1 MHRKDVVIR
10 WLCECVSGSHLPA
23 PPTCLPQIPALL
35 GAGLNVRLQTT
46 VTAIST
52 SATGA
57 AVTYTTT
64 PGGPPVTLTA
74 QAVICTIP
82 LGVLKS
88 GSVSFS
94 PALPAT
100 HANAIARLGM
110 GTLDKLVLSFPTVFW
125 DASVD
130 WLERIPAAPYGT
142 PGYGQWVDWASMARC
157 CGHSILVGFNSAA
170 QALALEAQTD
180 EAILASGMAV
190 LRGIYGAGIPDP
202 TAYVVTRWAADPFAR
217 GSYSYYRLGSSPT
230 DRTNLQAPV
239 GGRLFFSGE
248 HVSPAY
254 FGTVAGAFLDGQ
266 RAASAVADSPFFS
279 TTNAATTPSHTLE
292 L

>member
-1 MHRKDVVIR
+1 MRFCKGCFASSKTSPLPR
-10 WLCECVSGSHLPA
+10 PLASSRRSLLCSALASTCASDRSSLRSARLPRA
-23 PPTCLPQIPALL
+23 QLCRTRR
-35 GAGLNVRLQTT
+35 RL
-46 VTAIST
+46 V
-52 SATGA
+52 
-57 AVTYTTT
+57 
-64 PGGPPVTLTA
+64 PPPVTLTA

-130 WLERIPAAPYGT
+130 WLQRIPAAPYGT

-190 LRGIYGAGIPDP
+190 LRGIYRAGIPDP
-202 TAYVVTRWAADPFAR
+202 TTYVVTRWAADPFAR